1 VIETMTKINLQ
12 KIATYITGVG
22 AAGAMLYGIFK
33 FINSVESNTD
43 AVKQMNNKIDNIDE
57 KVERID
63 STLQQVCT
71 QVNDLTCAI
80 DYTQIIFADH
90 LTHDKSLTRVDFYK
104 YMQALELK
112 KKP

>member
-1 VIETMTKINLQ
+1 MRRQFNIQ

-33 FINSVESNTD
+33 FINSVETNTD
-43 AVKQMNNKIDNIDE
+43 AVRKMNDKIDDIDE

-63 STLQQVCT
+63 STLQQVQS
-71 QVNDLTCAI
+71 QVFDLTCAVDNI
-80 DYTQIIFADH
+80 RITFADH
-90 LTHDKSLTRVDFYK
+90 LTYDKTLTKADFLR
-104 YMQALELK
+104 YMQALDVK